1 MLFEFATPE
10 AIKSVTQRAL
20 ASSWDQLA
28 AGRAFP
34 AFTEFKPEASSHDP
48 KQLVVWNI
56 EGAGRLL
63 KFRALYQG
71 ENVAEVFN
79 SSWAGKTMEQVVPM
93 SLRRISL
100 DAAKE
105 CAASGCIVYAIFS
118 TVGANGQRIDCER
131 LLLPFGRDGKVEQ
144 ILGALQ
150 LKSVQGA
157 VRRTKVLGNFQLQAD
172 VLFSGKIASSLTN
185 ANPAPTER
193 ETPATAPGV
202 NPVADSQLGMSNG
215 TSALISRAGV
225 AVGEHRRR
233 SPRRNTLRAA
243 RISFDR
249 ESMTCTVRNI
259 SATGASIEGANL
271 TRTPD
276 HFVLVLEMESAAR
289 SCKVVWRSKTRMGV
303 SFG

>member
-1 MLFEFATPE
+1 MLFKFATPE

-20 ASSWDQLA
+20 ASYWDQLA

-93 SLRRISL
+93 SLRRITL

-105 CAASGCIVYAIFS
+105 CAASGCLIYAIFS
-118 TVGANGQRIDCER
+118 TVDANDQRIDCER

-144 ILGALQ
+144 LLGSLQ
-150 LKSVQGA
+150 LKSIQGV
-157 VRRTKVLGNFQLQAD
+157 VRRTKVLADFQLQAD
-172 VLFSGKIASSLTN
+172 VLFSGKIASGFTK
-185 ANPAPTER
+185 ANPASTATD
-193 ETPATAPGV
+193 TPATLR
-202 NPVADSQLGMSNG
+202 VAG
-215 TSALISRAGV
+215 
-225 AVGEHRRR
+225 AVGEHRRI
-233 SPRRNTLRAA
+233 PRRNTMRAA

-271 TRTPD
+271 ARTPD
-276 HFVLVLEMESAAR
+276 HFILVMEMESAAR
-289 SCKVVWRSKTRMGV
+289 SCKVVWRNSRRIGV
-303 SFG
+303 QFN

>member
-1 MLFEFATPE
+1 MLFKFATPE

-20 ASSWDQLA
+20 ASYWDQLA

-34 AFTEFKPEASSHDP
+34 AFTEFKPEASGHDP

-93 SLRRISL
+93 SLRRITL

-105 CAASGCIVYAIFS
+105 CAASGCLIYAIFS
-118 TVGANGQRIDCER
+118 TIDAHDQRIDCER

-144 ILGALQ
+144 LLGSLQ
-150 LKSVQGA
+150 LKSSQGG
-157 VRRTKVLGNFQLQAD
+157 VRRTKVLGAFQLQAD
-172 VLFSGKIASSLTN
+172 ILFSGKIASGFRS
-185 ANPAPTER
+185 ANPAPTASH
-193 ETPATAPGV
+193 TPATAPGV
-202 NPVADSQLGMSNG
+202 DPVTDVSNG
-215 TSALISRAGV
+215 TPALTSRAGG
-225 AVGEHRRR
+225 AVGEHRRQ
-233 SPRRNTLRAA
+233 SGRNTMRAA
-243 RISFDR
+243 RISFGR

-259 SATGASIEGANL
+259 SATGAAIEGANL
-271 TRTPD
+271 ARTPD
-276 HFVLVLEMESAAR
+276 HFVLVMEMESAAR
-289 SCKVVWRSKTRMGV
+289 SCKVVWRNKTQIGV
-303 SFG
+303 QFS

>member
-1 MLFEFATPE
+1 MLFKFATPE

-20 ASSWDQLA
+20 ASYWDQLA

-34 AFTEFKPEASSHDP
+34 TFTEFKPEASSHDP

-93 SLRRISL
+93 SLRRITL

-105 CAASGCIVYAIFS
+105 CAASGCLIYAIFS
-118 TVGANGQRIDCER
+118 TVDANDQRIDCER

-144 ILGALQ
+144 LLGSLQ
-150 LKSVQGA
+150 LKSTQGV
-157 VRRTKVLGNFQLQAD
+157 VRRTKVLGDFQLQAD
-172 VLFSGKIASSLTN
+172 VLFSGKIASGFTK
-185 ANPAPTER
+185 ANPAPTAR
-193 ETPATAPGV
+193 DTPAT
-202 NPVADSQLGMSNG
+202 L
-215 TSALISRAGV
+215 RAGGG
-225 AVGEHRRR
+225 VGEHRRI
-233 SPRRNTLRAA
+233 PRRNTMRAA

-271 TRTPD
+271 ARTPD
-276 HFVLVLEMESAAR
+276 RFVLVMEMESAAR
-289 SCKVVWRSKTRMGV
+289 SCKVVWRANTRIGV
-303 SFG
+303 QFS

>member
-1 MLFEFATPE
+1 MQFKFAPPE

-20 ASSWDQLA
+20 ASYWDRLA

-34 AFTEFKPEASSHDP
+34 AFTEFEPEASRHDP

-93 SLRRISL
+93 SLRRITL

-105 CAASGCIVYAIFS
+105 CAASGCLIYAIFS
-118 TVGANGQRIDCER
+118 TVDANDQRIDCER
-131 LLLPFGRDGKVEQ
+131 LLLPFGRYGKVEQ
-144 ILGALQ
+144 LLGSLQ
-150 LKSVQGA
+150 LKSSQGGVQ
-157 VRRTKVLGNFQLQAD
+157 RTKVLGDFQLQAD
-172 VLFSGKIASSLTN
+172 VLFSGKIASGFCKALGVD
-185 ANPAPTER
+185 PA
-193 ETPATAPGV
+193 
-202 NPVADSQLGMSNG
+202 ADGQMDVSNG
-215 TSALISRAGV
+215 TPALTSGARG
-225 AVGEHRRR
+225 AVCEHR
-233 SPRRNTLRAA
+233 SIPRRNSNRAA

-259 SATGASIEGANL
+259 SATGAALEGASL
-271 TRTPD
+271 ARAPD
-276 HFVLVLEMESAAR
+276 HFVLVMEMESAAR
-289 SCKVVWRSKTRMGV
+289 SCKVVWRNKMQIGV
-303 SFG
+303 QFS

>member
-1 MLFEFATPE
+1 MLFKFATPE

-20 ASSWDQLA
+20 ASYWDQLA

-93 SLRRISL
+93 SLRRITL

-105 CAASGCIVYAIFS
+105 CAASGCLIYAIFS
-118 TVGANGQRIDCER
+118 TVDANDQRIDCER

-144 ILGALQ
+144 LLGSLQ
-150 LKSVQGA
+150 LKSTQGV
-157 VRRTKVLGNFQLQAD
+157 VRRTKVLGDFQLQAD
-172 VLFSGKIASSLTN
+172 VLFSGKIASGFTK
-185 ANPAPTER
+185 ANPAPTAR
-193 ETPATAPGV
+193 DTPAT
-202 NPVADSQLGMSNG
+202 L
-215 TSALISRAGV
+215 RAGGG
-225 AVGEHRRR
+225 VGEHRRI
-233 SPRRNTLRAA
+233 PRRNTMRAA

-271 TRTPD
+271 AKTPD
-276 HFVLVLEMESAAR
+276 HFVLVMEMESAAR
-289 SCKVVWRSKTRMGV
+289 SCKVVWRANTRIGV
-303 SFG
+303 QFS